1 MRTLIFSTH
10 TGGGHD
16 AAARAIQQALEA
28 YGVETKIMDCV
39 AFGGA
44 WLSRVVS
51 DGYVKLWMRCLV
63 IFFQTF

>member
-1 MRTLIFSTH
+1 MRALIFSTH

-39 AFGGA
+39 AFGDVYKRQIIRNPTTWEKMKA
-44 WLSRVVS
+44 I
-51 DGYVKLWMRCLV
+51 CA
-63 IFFQTF
+63 